1 MTTSQFEFP
10 KISIITPSYNSGQF
24 IEDTIRSVLD
34 QNYPDLEYLVIDGG
48 STDQTL
54 DILKKYEGSLTWV
67 SEKDHGQSHAINKG
81 LLLATGDV
89 IAYLNSDDTYE
100 PGALMNVAKF
110 IIKHPQA
117 FWVTGKCRFIDPNGH
132 EIRRL
137 VTRYKNFW
145 LLWCSYSALMVLDY
159 VSQPATFWCKEVID
173 EVGYFNEDLHYT
185 MDYDYSL
192 RAGNIFKLWH
202 IKQNLASYRIHNNSK
217 TFSSTASINAQFDE
231 DLAIAKKHGASQL
244 LIYLHIL
251 HNALITKIYRGM
263 VRASV

>member
-89 IAYLNSDDTYE
+89 IAYLNSDDMYVR
-100 PGALMNVAKF
+100 GALLA
-110 IIKHPQA
+110 
-117 FWVTGKCRFIDPNGH
+117 
-132 EIRRL
+132 
-137 VTRYKNFW
+137 
-145 LLWCSYSALMVLDY
+145 
-159 VSQPATFWCKEVID
+159 
-173 EVGYFNEDLHYT
+173 VGE
-185 MDYDYSL
+185 
-192 RAGNIFKLWH
+192 
-202 IKQNLASYRIHNNSK
+202 
-217 TFSSTASINAQFDE
+217 
-231 DLAIAKKHGASQL
+231 
-244 LIYLHIL
+244 
-251 HNALITKIYRGM
+251 
-263 VRASV
+263 